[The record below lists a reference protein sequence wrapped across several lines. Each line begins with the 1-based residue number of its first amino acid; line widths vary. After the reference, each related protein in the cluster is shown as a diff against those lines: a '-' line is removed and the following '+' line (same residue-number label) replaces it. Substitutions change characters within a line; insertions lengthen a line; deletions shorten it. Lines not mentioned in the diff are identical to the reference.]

1 MEEAMA
7 LGTLSSVQSHSLET
21 KSDWSLSKTHIS
33 LSQVSRYG
41 LLLLKLNQEVIMK
54 QLKYQVSHPNL
65 NLKSHP

>member
-1 MEEAMA
+1 MEEAME
-7 LGTLSSVQSHSLET
+7 LGTLSSAPSHSLET